1 MMLAVDDPA
10 DTWSPGVRFTAAT
23 VPSIGLTIV
32 AWARFCSAEVTSACA
47 ASTAAWSA
55 TSSADDGDDGAEEL
69 LALLAAVD
77 GVLVDPFDDDAEL
90 SKLSRSS
97 SACATAACAPETC
110 CWAARDF
117 CNASR

>member
-1 MMLAVDDPA
+1 MLAVDDPA

-32 AWARFCSAEVTSACA
+32 ACARFCSAEVTSACA

-55 TSSADDGDDGAEEL
+55 TSSVDDGDDERDEEL
-69 LALLAAVD
+69 LALVAAVD

-90 SKLSRSS
+90 SRRSRSS
-97 SACATAACAPETC
+97 SACARAACAPETC
-110 CWAARDF
+110 CWAAR
-117 CNASR
+117 